1 MKSLCLTSIWS
12 ISSMNELFK
21 AYFCALSP
29 HKLDHRIQT
38 VVPAAVVTLEFDSTK
53 GPQDLL
59 DPLGC
64 QVKMHFNWFLSSL
77 ILGYKFQGSLW
88 SATEW
93 SKSVSG
99 DGFGSKFF

>member
-1 MKSLCLTSIWS
+1 
-12 ISSMNELFK
+12 MNELFK

-64 QVKMHFNWFLSSL
+64 QVKMHFN
-77 ILGYKFQGSLW
+77 
-88 SATEW
+88 
-93 SKSVSG
+93 
-99 DGFGSKFF
+99 